1 MGKMIIDLV
10 FMLMAGGFGYWV
22 GISHYFGNVETKKTV
37 RVGDKFYRIT
47 KVEMTEKDV
56 DQA

>member
-1 MGKMIIDLV
+1 MAKLLIDLL
-10 FMLMAGGFGYWV
+10 FMLAAGGLGYWAGV
-22 GISHYFGNVETKKTV
+22 SHYFGNVETKKTV
-37 RVGDKFYRIT
+37 RVGDKFFRIT